1 MNDVQQLIQLL
12 TTVAIVLVVIILVLI
27 VAYFIIRTK
36 NSEKE
41 KQKEMINNLNVNSK
55 NTSKKSENP
64 QKNKS
69 YNINSVF
76 DFMDFEKVEDNMIVQ
91 KSGRY
96 LMVIECQGVN
106 YDLMSDM
113 ERTSVEQGFIEFLNT
128 LKYEIQIYIQTRTVN
143 LEQSIQTYKLKFRDI
158 EEKYNVLE
166 EKYNQMKESNE
177 YSESELQKAYM
188 ELVRQKN
195 KYEYTKDIIAD
206 TERSNLNS
214 NVLHKKY
221 YIIISYYED
230 EVNTQNYSKSEI
242 QSMVFSELYTRARSI
257 TRTLSRCEVNTKI
270 LDSDGLIEL
279 LYMAYNRDDADLFSE
294 KKAMSSGFEEL
305 YSTAPDVLDKKMQ
318 LLDKQIE
325 EKAVEIANQAIN
337 EARSDKELMLKI
349 RQENAENL
357 VYDFAENL
365 LTENETYLGTDIAED
380 AKAKVRRK
388 KKETQEGGT
397 KDEPKAKKTRGRKP
411 VSKQS

>member
-337 EARSDKELMLKI
+337 EARSDKELMLKV